1 MTFKNKVIL
10 VGSGQ
15 IRQEKLSAAIAQP
28 GFSVIETTFSNL
40 AQALKS
46 VNPSDIMIFNIED
59 INELI
64 SFDQYNKLAGTIK
77 SNPATASVR
86 IIMAGIN
93 IHLLEEPANHNFD
106 DLLFGSVRIPS
117 IISRLKAQTRL
128 NTMQAEFNRR
138 IAINE
143 KYNITSPFKHE
154 LQSNFNNA
162 TLLVT
167 GRPNGYS
174 RIEETLSPFVTL
186 TGALS
191 EKAAMDYLDRQR
203 FDMLIINGGR
213 NPTRFLEFVQQIRKN
228 TAHYTLPILLVAHP
242 SKLSDSHIAY
252 ETGITDII
260 EAPVNKN
267 ELVLRVNALVK
278 ERRFISAMA
287 KTYLEARHSPTN
299 DSLTGLYT
307 YSYFREHLDAL
318 IQDHFESERKFTLL
332 TIIIENIETI
342 NEKYGFS
349 IGDKV
354 LKQVSEILM
363 SANRGEDLLSRISG
377 RKFVLT
383 LPDTNAS
390 QAINIVQRVEG
401 ILKQTQFICDTDC
414 TPMTVTVTAQIT
426 ESNGETSAKD
436 LLTKQTTVP
445 LPENQ
450 INAA

>member
-10 VGSGQ
+10 VGSGKNN
-15 IRQEKLSAAIAQP
+15 QEKLSTAIAQS
-28 GFSVIETTFSNL
+28 GFSVLQSTFASLAET
-40 AQALKS
+40 LKT

-64 SFDQYNKLAGTIK
+64 SFEQYNKLAGTIK
-77 SNPATASVR
+77 SNPATSTVR
-86 IIMAGIN
+86 ILMVGIN
-93 IHLLEEPANHNFD
+93 IHLLDEPTDHIFD
-106 DLLFGSVRIPS
+106 DLLFGAVRIPS
-117 IISRLKAQTRL
+117 IVSRLKSQTRL
-128 NTMQAEFNRR
+128 NTMQAELQRR
-138 IAINE
+138 HTINE
-143 KYNITSPFKHE
+143 KYNITNSVNNEYF
-154 LQSNFNNA
+154 SNLNDA
-162 TLLVT
+162 SVLVT

-191 EKAAMDYLDRQR
+191 GKAAMDYLDRQR
-203 FDMLIINGGR
+203 YDMLIINGGR
-213 NPTRFLEFVQQIRKN
+213 NPTQFLDFVHQIRKN
-228 TAHYTLPILLVAHP
+228 TSLYTLPILLVAHP

-267 ELVLRVNALVK
+267 ELILRVNALIK

-287 KTYLEARHSPTN
+287 KTYLEARHTPTN

-307 YSYFREHLDAL
+307 YSYFREHLDAI
-318 IQDHFESERKFTLL
+318 IQDHYENDRKFSLL
-332 TIIIENIETI
+332 TITIENIETI
-342 NEKYGFS
+342 NEQHGFS

-354 LKQVSEILM
+354 LRQVSEILM
-363 SANRGEDLLSRISG
+363 SVNRGEDLLSRISG

-383 LPDTNAS
+383 LPDTNAK
-390 QAINIVQRVEG
+390 QAINVVQRVEG

-414 TPMTVTVTAQIT
+414 KPMSVTVAAEIT
-426 ESNGETSAKD
+426 ESDNEKSAKD
-436 LLTKQTTVP
+436 LLNKNQSTPPQHS
-445 LPENQ
+445 Q